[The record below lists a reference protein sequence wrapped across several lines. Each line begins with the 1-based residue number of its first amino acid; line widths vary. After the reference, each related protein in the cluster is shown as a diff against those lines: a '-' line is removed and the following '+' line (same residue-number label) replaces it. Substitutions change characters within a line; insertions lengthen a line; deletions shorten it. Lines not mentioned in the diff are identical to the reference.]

1 MTMQKRLEGT
11 PAPAHDPF
19 DPDFAHRCIGKVLS
33 PISEHYFRS
42 ELRGAERIPSQGP
55 VILAANHSGNAFPH
69 DGMYLDTELWR
80 QGGFAPAAKFRTVYE
95 AELSLVWWM
104 RPFGLD
110 NFWRRGGGVDMT
122 FDNFERLIQRGDRI
136 LYFPEGVPGIGK
148 GFNRR
153 YQLQTFKTSF
163 VLLAARHRVPVY
175 PVHIINGEWIH
186 PFGYTFPGL
195 DQLMQR
201 VFRVPFLPL
210 PIGILAI
217 IFPWMWYMAFPARL
231 LFVVGEPI
239 DVPALVREAGITDLD
254 KPERSRLCQVAAKV
268 RRQMQAELSELVGIH
283 GRQPWQLANLWQQLK
298 KYRGRWAAILPWGW
312 PLAFIRT
319 ERNHQR
325 PPARNRLHAILR
337 DWDLVGFYLPFGW
350 PLLSLARAFR
360 RPPCGYRG
368 LTREAIRQQ
377 QGNFIWH
384 LRDNP
389 LPPREPAAFSPLPA
403 PGSTSTAPATP
414 GDRVTVQPAH

>member
-1 MTMQKRLEGT
+1 MPNQNEA
-11 PAPAHDPF
+11 PPSPAHDPF
-19 DPDFAHRCIGKVLS
+19 DTGFSLRCIGKVLS
-33 PISEHYFRS
+33 PISEHYFRT
-42 ELRGAERIPSQGP
+42 ELRGTDRIPREGP

-69 DGMYLDTELWR
+69 DGIYLDTELWR
-80 QGGFAPAAKFRTVYE
+80 QDGFAPAAKFRTVYE

-195 DQLMQR
+195 DHLMQR
-201 VFRVPFLPL
+201 LFKVPFLPL

-217 IFPWMWYMAFPARL
+217 ILPWMWFMAFPAHL
-231 LFVVGEPI
+231 VIVIGEPI
-239 DVPALVREAGITDLD
+239 DVPRLAREEGITDFDRPDRGQL
-254 KPERSRLCQVAAKV
+254 SRVAAKV
-268 RRQMQAELSELVGIH
+268 RRQMQAELSELVAIH
-283 GRQPWQLANLWQQLK
+283 GRRPWDLASLWQELK
-298 KYRGRWAAILPWGW
+298 KCRGQWGRLLPWGW
-312 PLAFIRT
+312 PVAFIRT
-319 ERNHQR
+319 ERNHLR

-337 DWDLVGFYLPFGW
+337 DWDLIGFYLPFGW
-350 PLLSLARAFR
+350 PILSLARAFR

-368 LTREAIRQQ
+368 LTREEGREQ
-377 QGNFIWH
+377 QGNFLWR
-384 LRDNP
+384 LRDHP
-389 LPPREPAAFSPLPA
+389 LPPREPRAPA
-403 PGSTSTAPATP
+403 PPPSPAVTRTAPAT
-414 GDRVTVQPAH
+414 RAERATARPAL

>member
-1 MTMQKRLEGT
+1 MPNQNEA
-11 PAPAHDPF
+11 PPSPAHDPF
-19 DPDFAHRCIGKVLS
+19 DTGFSLRCIGKVLS
-33 PISEHYFRS
+33 PISEHYFRT
-42 ELRGAERIPSQGP
+42 ELRGTDRIPREGP

-69 DGMYLDTELWR
+69 DGIYLDTELWR
-80 QGGFAPAAKFRTVYE
+80 QDGFAPAAKFRTVYE

-195 DQLMQR
+195 DHLMQR
-201 VFRVPFLPL
+201 LFKVPFLPL

-217 IFPWMWYMAFPARL
+217 ILPWMWFMAFPAHL
-231 LFVVGEPI
+231 VIVIGEPI
-239 DVPALVREAGITDLD
+239 DVPRLAREEGITDFDRPDRGQL
-254 KPERSRLCQVAAKV
+254 SRVAAKV
-268 RRQMQAELSELVGIH
+268 RRQMQAELSELVAIH
-283 GRQPWQLANLWQQLK
+283 GRRPWDLASLWQELK
-298 KYRGRWAAILPWGW
+298 KCRGQWGRLLPWGW
-312 PLAFIRT
+312 PVAFIRT
-319 ERNHQR
+319 ERNHLR

-337 DWDLVGFYLPFGW
+337 DWDLIGFYLPFGW
-350 PLLSLARAFR
+350 PILSLARAFR

-368 LTREAIRQQ
+368 LTREEGQEQ
-377 QGNFIWH
+377 QGNFLWR
-384 LRDNP
+384 LRDHP
-389 LPPREPAAFSPLPA
+389 LPPREPRAPA
-403 PGSTSTAPATP
+403 PPPSPAVTRTAPATR
-414 GDRVTVQPAH
+414 GERATAGPAL

>member
-1 MTMQKRLEGT
+1 MPNQNEA
-11 PAPAHDPF
+11 PPSPAHDPF
-19 DPDFAHRCIGKVLS
+19 DTGFSLRCIGKVLS
-33 PISEHYFRS
+33 PISEHYFRT
-42 ELRGAERIPSQGP
+42 ELRGTDRIPREGP

-69 DGMYLDTELWR
+69 DGIYLDTELWR
-80 QGGFAPAAKFRTVYE
+80 QDGFAPAAKFRTVYE

-195 DQLMQR
+195 DHLMQR
-201 VFRVPFLPL
+201 LFKVPFLPL

-217 IFPWMWYMAFPARL
+217 ILPWMWFMAFPAHL
-231 LFVVGEPI
+231 VIVIGEPI
-239 DVPALVREAGITDLD
+239 DVPRLAREEGITDFDRPDRGQL
-254 KPERSRLCQVAAKV
+254 SRVAAKV
-268 RRQMQAELSELVGIH
+268 RRQMQAELSELVAIH
-283 GRQPWQLANLWQQLK
+283 GRRPWDLASLWQELK
-298 KYRGRWAAILPWGW
+298 KCRGQWGRLLPWGW
-312 PLAFIRT
+312 PVAFIRT
-319 ERNHQR
+319 ERNHLR

-337 DWDLVGFYLPFGW
+337 DWDLIGFYLPFGW
-350 PLLSLARAFR
+350 PILSLARAFR

-368 LTREAIRQQ
+368 LTREEGQEQ
-377 QGNFIWH
+377 QGNFLWR
-384 LRDNP
+384 LRDHP
-389 LPPREPAAFSPLPA
+389 LPPREPRAPA
-403 PGSTSTAPATP
+403 PPPSPAVTRTAPAT
-414 GDRVTVQPAH
+414 RAERATARPAL